1 MSLIRETNGS
11 MPKLVG
17 SGLVIAGVLS
27 TLSLSVDGP
36 AVLNVPGG
44 TFWDVLSGLGAAG
57 IGAAI
62 FSDRSSVAAWVGAG
76 ALVLGLTSAGWEFNT
91 SQAGNMVS
99 ASFAAIKEGAKAGAE
114 AGANTA
120 GSTQSANKYHAV
132 RTLNPAEIAECEAA
146 LKAWT
151 RTPMGQLNC
160 TPASDGNRYMWSS
173 KP

>member
-1 MSLIRETNGS
+1 MSFIRETNGS
-11 MPKLVG
+11 MPKLIG
-17 SGLVIAGVLS
+17 SGLVIAGILS

-44 TFWDVLSGLGAAG
+44 TFWDVLSGIGAVG

-62 FSDRSSVAAWVGAG
+62 FTDRSTTSAWLGAG
-76 ALVLGLTSAGWEFNT
+76 LLVLGLTSAGWEFNAN
-91 SQAGNMVS
+91 QAGNMVS

-120 GSTQSANKYHAV
+120 GNATAASKYHAV
-132 RTLNPAEIAECEAA
+132 RPLLQAEIAECEAA
-146 LKAWT
+146 LKSWT

-160 TPASDGNRYMWSS
+160 TPASDGLRYMWSS
-173 KP
+173 QS

>member
-1 MSLIRETNGS
+1 MSFINETNGS
-11 MPKLVG
+11 MPKIVG
-17 SGLVIAGVLS
+17 GGLVVAGILS

-44 TFWDVLSGLGAAG
+44 TFWDVLAGA
-57 IGAAI
+57 GAVGVGVAI
-62 FSDRSSVAAWVGAG
+62 FSDRSTTAAWLGA
-76 ALVLGLTSAGWEFNT
+76 AVLLLGLTSAGWEFNT

-99 ASFAAIKEGAKAGAE
+99 ASFEAIKEGAKAGAE

-120 GSTQSANKYHAV
+120 GNTAAPKWKAV
-132 RTLNPAEIAECEAA
+132 RPLKPTEIAECEAA

-160 TPASDGNRYMWSS
+160 TPASDGVRYMWSG